1 MKRKALEAIQFWYQS
16 EPQRPLIIQGPKGV
30 GKTRLMTDFLST
42 YTGNKIYLNLELN
55 PGLLDL
61 LDSEN
66 VQHTLQAITKYFAI
80 DASSDTILIFD
91 ECNACEFLISQINE
105 YQSQIPMFRFV
116 FISSYPLI
124 QMENYRNE
132 SNNYHVISL
141 HPMDF
146 EEFLAASNNHWY
158 ISVIKEHYKSS
169 KPIPDIVHKDILNL
183 FYDYL
188 LIGGMPAAINEYI
201 SLESILNVSES
212 HYCIQ
217 NYQLSSLRQHNSEA
231 SYVKLES
238 LYQTLDQQLSKKN
251 KKFKYNLIRKGATK
265 NQYLAETKTLEDYGI
280 ILPCLPLGSDT
291 IGQKMYLYDVGI
303 LVSKAKMNTFCKEL
317 STNTELYKG
326 IIENYVA
333 ESLVSKGY
341 SLYFWESGSQAKIDF
356 ILKKEESYIP
366 IEVYS
371 NEHTKSKAVSIFSN
385 SYPMSYS
392 IKVSPKNFSKNHN
405 TQYVPLYA
413 VFCI

>member
-1 MKRKALEAIQFWYQS
+1 MKRKALEDIQLWYQS

-30 GKTRLMTDFLST
+30 GKTRLVTDFLST
-42 YTGNKIYLNLELN
+42 YSGNKIYLNLELN

-61 LDSEN
+61 LDPDD
-66 VQHTLQAITKYFAI
+66 VQHTLQAISHYFAI
-80 DASSDTILIFD
+80 DTSLDTILIFD
-91 ECNACEFLISQINE
+91 ECNTCEYLISQMQE
-105 YQSQIPMFRFV
+105 YQSQIPMFKFV
-116 FISSYPLI
+116 FISSYPLKQI
-124 QMENYRNE
+124 DIYRKE
-132 SNNYHVISL
+132 SLKYYVIPL

-146 EEFLAASNNHWY
+146 EEFLEASNNQWY
-158 ISVIKEHYKSS
+158 ISVIKEHFKSS
-169 KPIPDIVHKDILNL
+169 KPIPDIVHKDLLNL
-183 FYDYL
+183 FYEYL

-201 SLESILNVSES
+201 FEESILNVSEC

-217 NYQLSSLRQHNSEA
+217 NYQLNSLRQHNSES

-238 LYQTLDQQLSKKN
+238 LYETLDQQLSKKN
-251 KKFKYNLIRKGATK
+251 KKFKYNLIRKGATR
-265 NQYLAETKTLEDYGI
+265 NQYLAETKTLEDYEI
-280 ILPCLPLGSDT
+280 VLPCLPLGNDV
-291 IGQKMYLYDVGI
+291 IGQKLYLYDVGI
-303 LVSKAKMNTFCKEL
+303 LVSKAKMNTFCKEV

-333 ESLVSKGY
+333 QSLYSKGY

-356 ILKKEESYIP
+356 ILKKEETYIP

-371 NEHTKSKAVSIFSN
+371 DEHTKSKAVSIFSTR
-385 SYPMSYS
+385 YPVSNT
-392 IKVSPKNFSKNHN
+392 IKVSPKNFSKRHN